1 MQSKLEKYIV
11 LISFIS
17 SIVGVFVI
25 NGVIIGV
32 PDIAREFGM
41 NNVIENWIPTI
52 FVFAAIILTVP
63 AEQLAEKIGFKKT
76 LIIGCT
82 IKLIGFIGILLA
94 TSPETFLLF
103 RAIQGIGVAF
113 SNVSE

>member
-41 NNVIENWIPTI
+41 NNE
-52 FVFAAIILTVP
+52 L
-63 AEQLAEKIGFKKT
+63 KIGFQQFCICSNHT
-76 LIIGCT
+76 NRSGRT
-82 IKLIGFIGILLA
+82 ISWKNWF
-94 TSPETFLLF
+94 
-103 RAIQGIGVAF
+103 
-113 SNVSE
+113 

>member
-41 NNVIENWIPTI
+41 NNE
-52 FVFAAIILTVP
+52 L
-63 AEQLAEKIGFKKT
+63 KIGFQQ
-76 LIIGCT
+76 
-82 IKLIGFIGILLA
+82 
-94 TSPETFLLF
+94 FLYL
-103 RAIQGIGVAF
+103 QQ
-113 SNVSE
+113 SY

>member
-52 FVFAAIILTVP
+52 FV
-63 AEQLAEKIGFKKT
+63 
-76 LIIGCT
+76 
-82 IKLIGFIGILLA
+82 
-94 TSPETFLLF
+94 SY
-103 RAIQGIGVAF
+103 
-113 SNVSE
+113 

>member
-32 PDIAREFGM
+32 PDIAREF
-41 NNVIENWIPTI
+41 
-52 FVFAAIILTVP
+52 
-63 AEQLAEKIGFKKT
+63 
-76 LIIGCT
+76 
-82 IKLIGFIGILLA
+82 
-94 TSPETFLLF
+94 
-103 RAIQGIGVAF
+103 
-113 SNVSE
+113 

>member
-41 NNVIENWIPTI
+41 NNVIENWILTI
-52 FVFAAIILTVP
+52 LYL
-63 AEQLAEKIGFKKT
+63 QQ
-76 LIIGCT
+76 
-82 IKLIGFIGILLA
+82 
-94 TSPETFLLF
+94 SY
-103 RAIQGIGVAF
+103 
-113 SNVSE
+113 